1 MINENIKLIE
11 VLEGLKEYSKEH
23 DVDPRVFKRLQKLFE
38 TTKIIPSGKTNLF
51 KSIMHEMVFYFEIN
65 MPQFDQ
71 YLGISRI
78 HMVDKKKASELKKV
92 YFSIF
97 HPDLHLGS
105 DDKEINYNE
114 VMSNISNYFDRV
126 CGGLK

>member
-1 MINENIKLIE
+1 MISENIKQIE
-11 VLEGLKEYSKEH
+11 VLEGFKEYSKEH
-23 DVDPRVFKRLQKLFE
+23 NVDPRVLKRLQKLFE
-38 TTKIIPSGKTNLF
+38 TTKIRPSGKTNLF
-51 KSIMHEMVFYFEIN
+51 KSIIHEMVFYFEIN

-78 HMVDKKKASELKKV
+78 HMVDKEKAFELRKV
-92 YFSIF
+92 YFSMF

-105 DDKEINYNE
+105 DDKEINYKE